1 MRRALLPA
9 VLAALLLAPAA
20 SAWTWP
26 ATGSVLQPFLF
37 DPAHPY
43 AAGQHRGIDVGAAAG
58 STVLAPA
65 SGTVTFAG
73 SVPSSGKSVT
83 VETPDGYSVTLTH
96 LGSINVGKGSA
107 VVEGAPVGTVGPSG
121 DAELAE
127 PYVHLGVRL
136 TAQEQGYLDPL
147 SLLPPRAAAPPS
159 DPAPAPGPTPAP
171 ASTPA
176 QAVVPVATATLDP
189 APAPAP
195 ASSPASGAATAAPV
209 EVDASPAPPARV
221 VAPRRATVASVPAP
235 TARLEVAPAGKS
247 ELHSAARPVVATS
260 APQRPA
266 ARSAAASPRAAAVAT
281 TPERVGARSRGS
293 RSAAELPVRLLDP
306 SSHRAAVHDHPAAHE
321 PERPSLLQPRP
332 SAVRATRPT
341 PAAPTSAPSRSFPA
355 VSPVG
360 FLLALPFV
368 LAVAA
373 LTAGR
378 RRGVPI
384 IASDALLR
392 DHADLL
398 RQRQTAHRAR
408 VHDDRGRHSR
418 AAPSAAR
425 RRDLLSHRRRRAR
438 DEGLAGR

>member
-65 SGTVTFAG
+65 SGTVAFAG

-83 VETPDGYSVTLTH
+83 IETPDGYSVTLTH
-96 LGSINVGKGSA
+96 LGSITVGKGSA
-107 VVEGAPVGTVGPSG
+107 VVEGAPVGTIGPSG

-159 DPAPAPGPTPAP
+159 DPAPAPGPAPAP

-176 QAVVPVATATLDP
+176 PAVVPVATATLAP
-189 APAPAP
+189 APAPVP
-195 ASSPASGAATAAPV
+195 ASSPASGAAPAAPV
-209 EVDASPAPPARV
+209 EVDASPAPAAGV

-235 TARLEVAPAGKS
+235 TARLEVAPAGKP

-260 APQRPA
+260 AREAAGGPERGSVA
-266 ARSAAASPRAAAVAT
+266 AR
-281 TPERVGARSRGS
+281 GC
-293 RSAAELPVRLLDP
+293 
-306 SSHRAAVHDHPAAHE
+306 
-321 PERPSLLQPRP
+321 
-332 SAVRATRPT
+332 
-341 PAAPTSAPSRSFPA
+341 
-355 VSPVG
+355 
-360 FLLALPFV
+360 
-368 LAVAA
+368 
-373 LTAGR
+373 R
-378 RRGVPI
+378 RH
-384 IASDALLR
+384 
-392 DHADLL
+392 HA
-398 RQRQTAHRAR
+398 
-408 VHDDRGRHSR
+408 
-418 AAPSAAR
+418 
-425 RRDLLSHRRRRAR
+425 
-438 DEGLAGR
+438 